1 MIANSSASST
11 GEPED
16 ESLSRSHRALRAH
29 IHMDTQE
36 LQSGPYCLYPPRLA
50 QEVDITEQIEA
61 SVTRYVVRNV
71 ATSRYFILKQPE
83 YGVLSQFDGNLTLS
97 DVAGGGSQGD
107 GPRVSLPAL
116 VRFIGRLDSLGL
128 LARGGS
134 DDPIAAHQ
142 RERGLYIRFHL
153 FNPDRFLAW
162 LDRVFGWA
170 LTRTSILSSFALM
183 VFVAFWML
191 ARADEVSTYT
201 SYLYREYGIAAIL
214 AITLTIT
221 ALHEFAHGLAC
232 KHFGGDVREMG
243 VLLIYYVL
251 PAFYCNVTDI
261 YRIGRKH
268 QRLWVIFAGIYWQ
281 LVVSALSGLLW
292 LLATPYTLLA
302 DLSLLIFIGGSFNIL
317 INCNPLIKLDG
328 YYALSQAL
336 GVVNLQGRSS
346 DYARSLFARLL
357 GEPQTRKS
365 DSHRPLL
372 YISYWVCS
380 ILYSVILIWLILG
393 WVSGELMDGLRFLG
407 VLLTM
412 LLAALL
418 TERWWKP
425 ILTKGRA
432 LLASAL
438 RSLFFLKRASS
449 TIEGV
454 PTMSAPQVLDKP
466 VSEQESLQSPARKK
480 SSPTRRRVIKFGFAL
495 IVIAV
500 LIAPWEAATGS
511 DCTLLL
517 PPEREGVVRSN
528 TDAVLAEVYVH
539 PGDAIAVGARVARLS
554 NPDIEDRLTQLSA
567 EINRLNTNNSRIEEE
582 LRVRSESVLS
592 ANFKE
597 FDRKRLASELKDES
611 TQIAN
616 ADTSAGAQR
625 SQSAQPLPPS
635 LAILQ
640 SEIELKQIQ
649 LEHNRRE
656 VERYKKLLDQGLV
669 GGQIYDRAVAEAR
682 LSEAG
687 LRAGQARLEAAL
699 VDHRRLTTGAQ
710 TNSLVA
716 ETEARAAR
724 SNFESL
730 ITELHSNRQQLESLR
745 QRHELLSRES
755 EGMAIVASNSGV
767 VLGDDLRK
775 MVGRRYNR
783 GDEICRIGEIG
794 KFLLKID
801 VSEREIANVRLDSPV
816 RFKLKTMPGQV
827 FTGRVSKINAEPMP
841 NQYAQRFYPVEV
853 LIENSDGLLRPGMT
867 GFARISFGRQSIGLI
882 VAQKV
887 WQALRPELWLF

>member
-11 GEPED
+11 GERPED
-16 ESLSRSHRALRAH
+16 ESLSRGHRALRAH
-29 IHMDTQE
+29 IHMDTQD

-61 SVTRYVVRNV
+61 SVTRFVVRNV

-83 YGVLSQFDGNLTLS
+83 YRVLRQFDGNLTLS
-97 DVAGGGSQGD
+97 DVARGGSQGD

-116 VRFIGRLDSLGL
+116 VRFVGRLDSLGL

-142 RERGLYIRFHL
+142 RERGLYIRFRL

-170 LTRTSILSSFALM
+170 LTRTSILSSFVLM

-302 DLSLLIFIGGSFNIL
+302 DLSLLVFIGGSFNIL

-357 GEPQTRKS
+357 GEPQTGKS
-365 DSHRPLL
+365 DSRRSLL

-380 ILYSVILIWLILG
+380 ILYSAILIWLILG

-438 RSLFFLKRASS
+438 RSRFLKRASS

-454 PTMSAPQVLDKP
+454 STVSAQQVIEKP
-466 VSEQESLQSPARKK
+466 VSEQESLQSPAPKK

-495 IVIAV
+495 IVIAL

-517 PPEREGVVRSN
+517 PPEREGV
-528 TDAVLAEVYVH
+528 E
-539 PGDAIAVGARVARLS
+539 
-554 NPDIEDRLTQLSA
+554 
-567 EINRLNTNNSRIEEE
+567 
-582 LRVRSESVLS
+582 
-592 ANFKE
+592 
-597 FDRKRLASELKDES
+597 
-611 TQIAN
+611 
-616 ADTSAGAQR
+616 
-625 SQSAQPLPPS
+625 
-635 LAILQ
+635 
-640 SEIELKQIQ
+640 
-649 LEHNRRE
+649 
-656 VERYKKLLDQGLV
+656 
-669 GGQIYDRAVAEAR
+669 
-682 LSEAG
+682 
-687 LRAGQARLEAAL
+687 
-699 VDHRRLTTGAQ
+699 
-710 TNSLVA
+710 
-716 ETEARAAR
+716 
-724 SNFESL
+724 
-730 ITELHSNRQQLESLR
+730 
-745 QRHELLSRES
+745 
-755 EGMAIVASNSGV
+755 
-767 VLGDDLRK
+767 
-775 MVGRRYNR
+775 
-783 GDEICRIGEIG
+783 
-794 KFLLKID
+794 
-801 VSEREIANVRLDSPV
+801 
-816 RFKLKTMPGQV
+816 
-827 FTGRVSKINAEPMP
+827 
-841 NQYAQRFYPVEV
+841 
-853 LIENSDGLLRPGMT
+853 
-867 GFARISFGRQSIGLI
+867 
-882 VAQKV
+882 
-887 WQALRPELWLF
+887 

>member
-1 MIANSSASST
+1 
-11 GEPED
+11 
-16 ESLSRSHRALRAH
+16 
-29 IHMDTQE
+29 
-36 LQSGPYCLYPPRLA
+36 
-50 QEVDITEQIEA
+50 
-61 SVTRYVVRNV
+61 
-71 ATSRYFILKQPE
+71 
-83 YGVLSQFDGNLTLS
+83 
-97 DVAGGGSQGD
+97 
-107 GPRVSLPAL
+107 
-116 VRFIGRLDSLGL
+116 
-128 LARGGS
+128 
-134 DDPIAAHQ
+134 
-142 RERGLYIRFHL
+142 
-153 FNPDRFLAW
+153 
-162 LDRVFGWA
+162 
-170 LTRTSILSSFALM
+170 
-183 VFVAFWML
+183 
-191 ARADEVSTYT
+191 
-201 SYLYREYGIAAIL
+201 
-214 AITLTIT
+214 
-221 ALHEFAHGLAC
+221 
-232 KHFGGDVREMG
+232 
-243 VLLIYYVL
+243 
-251 PAFYCNVTDI
+251 
-261 YRIGRKH
+261 
-268 QRLWVIFAGIYWQ
+268 
-281 LVVSALSGLLW
+281 
-292 LLATPYTLLA
+292 
-302 DLSLLIFIGGSFNIL
+302 
-317 INCNPLIKLDG
+317 
-328 YYALSQAL
+328 
-336 GVVNLQGRSS
+336 
-346 DYARSLFARLL
+346 
-357 GEPQTRKS
+357 
-365 DSHRPLL
+365 
-372 YISYWVCS
+372 
-380 ILYSVILIWLILG
+380 
-393 WVSGELMDGLRFLG
+393 
-407 VLLTM
+407 
-412 LLAALL
+412 
-418 TERWWKP
+418 
-425 ILTKGRA
+425 
-432 LLASAL
+432 
-438 RSLFFLKRASS
+438 
-449 TIEGV
+449 
-454 PTMSAPQVLDKP
+454 MSAQQVLDKP
-466 VSEQESLQSPARKK
+466 VSEQESLQSPAQKK
-480 SSPTRRRVIKFGFAL
+480 SSPRRRRVIKFGFAL

-616 ADTSAGAQR
+616 ADTNAGAQP
-625 SQSAQPLPPS
+625 SQSGGPLPPS

-755 EGMAIVASNSGV
+755 EGMAIMASNSGV

-801 VSEREIANVRLDSPV
+801 VSEREIGSVRLDSPV

>member
-1 MIANSSASST
+1 
-11 GEPED
+11 
-16 ESLSRSHRALRAH
+16 
-29 IHMDTQE
+29 MDTQE
-36 LQSGPYCLYPPRLA
+36 QQAGPFCLYPPQLA
-50 QEVDITEQIEA
+50 REVDITEQIEA
-61 SVTRYVVRNV
+61 GVAHYVVRNA

-83 YGVLSQFDGNLTLS
+83 YRILSQFDGTLTLS
-97 DVAGGGSQGD
+97 DVASGGPQAN

-116 VRFIGRLDSLGL
+116 VRFLGKLDSLGL
-128 LARGGS
+128 LARGGT

-142 RERGLYIRFHL
+142 RERGLYIRFRL
-153 FNPDRFLAW
+153 FNPDKLLAW

-170 LTRTSILSSFALM
+170 LTRTSIISSFVLM
-183 VFVAFWML
+183 VVVAFCML
-191 ARADEVSTYT
+191 ARLDEVSTYT

-214 AITLTIT
+214 GITVMIT

-261 YRIGRKH
+261 YRMGRKH
-268 QRLWVIFAGIYWQ
+268 ERMWVIFAGIYWQ
-281 LVVSALSGLLW
+281 LLVSALGGLLW
-292 LLATPYTLLA
+292 LIATPYTLLA
-302 DLSLLIFIGGSFNIL
+302 DLSLLVFIGGSFNIL

-346 DYARSLFARLL
+346 DYARTLVARLL
-357 GEPQTRKS
+357 GEPQTRKV
-365 DSHRPLL
+365 DSQRPLL
-372 YISYWVCS
+372 YASYWVCS

-393 WVSGELMDGLRFLG
+393 WVSGELMDGLRFFG

-418 TERWWKP
+418 TDRWWKP
-425 ILTKGRA
+425 LLVKGRA
-432 LLASAL
+432 ILATTVRNHS
-438 RSLFFLKRASS
+438 LKRGSS

-454 PTMSAPQVLDKP
+454 TTMSAQQVIEKP
-466 VSEQESLQSPARKK
+466 VSEQGNPQSPVRRKWLPK
-480 SSPTRRRVIKFGFAL
+480 RRRVFKLGFAL

-517 PPEREGVVRSN
+517 PPEREGVVRAN
-528 TDAVLAEVYVH
+528 TDAVLAEIYVQ
-539 PGDAIAVGARVARLS
+539 PGDALADGARVARLS

-567 EINRLNTNNSRIEEE
+567 EIDRLNTNNSRIEEE

-611 TQIAN
+611 TQIAK
-616 ADTSAGAQR
+616 ADTGAGAQR
-625 SQSAQPLPPS
+625 SSSAQPLPPS

-640 SEIELKQIQ
+640 SEIELKQIE

-656 VERYKKLLDQGLV
+656 VGRYKKLLDQGLV
-669 GGQIYDRAVAEAR
+669 GEQIYDRASAEAR

-687 LRAGQARLEAAL
+687 LRAARARLEAAV

-730 ITELHSNRQQLESLR
+730 IAELHSNRQQLESLR
-745 QRHELLSRES
+745 QRHEILKRES
-755 EGMAIVASNSGV
+755 EGMAIVAPKSGV

-775 MVGRRYNR
+775 MVGRRYSR
-783 GDEICRIGEIG
+783 GEEICRIGEIG

-801 VSEREIANVRLDSPV
+801 VSEREIGSVRLDSPV
-816 RFKLKTMPGQV
+816 RFKLKTVPGRV
-827 FTGRVSKINAEPMP
+827 FTGRVSKINAEPIP

-853 LIENSDGLLRPGMT
+853 LIENSDGMLRPGMT
-867 GFARISFGRQSIGLI
+867 GYARISFGRQSIGLI
-882 VAQKV
+882 LAEKV

>member
-1 MIANSSASST
+1 
-11 GEPED
+11 
-16 ESLSRSHRALRAH
+16 
-29 IHMDTQE
+29 MDTQE
-36 LQSGPYCLYPPRLA
+36 QQAGPFCLYPPRLDR
-50 QEVDITEQIEA
+50 EVDITEQIEEGVA
-61 SVTRYVVRNV
+61 RYVVRNV
-71 ATSRYFILKQPE
+71 ATARYFILKQPE
-83 YGVLSQFDGNLTLS
+83 YRVLSQFDGALTLS
-97 DVAGGGSQGD
+97 DVASGGLQAN

-116 VRFIGRLDSLGL
+116 VRFLGKLDSLGL
-128 LARGGS
+128 LARGGT
-134 DDPIAAHQ
+134 DDPIAAHR
-142 RERGLYIRFHL
+142 RERGLYIRFRL
-153 FNPDRFLAW
+153 FNPDKLLAR

-170 LTRTSILSSFALM
+170 LTRTSIIPSFVLM
-183 VFVAFWML
+183 MVVAFWML
-191 ARADEVSTYT
+191 ARVDEVSTYT

-214 AITLTIT
+214 GITLTIT

-261 YRIGRKH
+261 YRMGRKYE
-268 QRLWVIFAGIYWQ
+268 RMWVIFAGIYWQ
-281 LVVSALSGLLW
+281 LLVSALGGLLW
-292 LLATPYTLLA
+292 LIATPYTLLA
-302 DLSLLIFIGGSFNIL
+302 DLSLLVFIGGSFNIL

-328 YYALSQAL
+328 YFALSQAL
-336 GVVNLQGRSS
+336 GVVSLQSRSS

-357 GEPQTRKS
+357 GEPQTRKV
-365 DSHRPLL
+365 DSQRPLL
-372 YISYWVCS
+372 YVCYWVCS

-393 WVSGELMDGLRFLG
+393 WVSGGLMDGLRFFG

-425 ILTKGRA
+425 ILIRGRA
-432 LLASAL
+432 LLASTVRNHL
-438 RSLFFLKRASS
+438 LKPAAS

-454 PTMSAPQVLDKP
+454 PTMSAQQVIEKP
-466 VSEQESLQSPARKK
+466 VSEQENPQSPARKK
-480 SSPTRRRVIKFGFAL
+480 WLPKRRRVIKVGFAL

-517 PPEREGVVRSN
+517 PPEREGVVRAN
-528 TDAVLAEVYVH
+528 TDAVLAEIYVQ
-539 PGDAIAVGARVARLS
+539 PGDAIADGARVARLS
-554 NPDIEDRLTQLSA
+554 NPDIEDRLTQLSG
-567 EINRLNTNNSRIEEE
+567 EIDRLNTNNSKIEDE
-582 LRVRSESVLS
+582 LRVRSENVLS

-611 TQIAN
+611 TQIAK
-616 ADTSAGAQR
+616 ADTGAGAQR
-625 SQSAQPLPPS
+625 SSSAQPLPPS

-640 SEIELKQIQ
+640 SEIELKQIE

-669 GGQIYDRAVAEAR
+669 GEQIYDRASAEAR

-687 LRAGQARLEAAL
+687 LRAARARLEAAF

-730 ITELHSNRQQLESLR
+730 IAELHSNRQQLESLR
-745 QRHELLSRES
+745 QRHEILKRES
-755 EGMAIVASNSGV
+755 EGMAIVAPKSGV

-775 MVGRRYNR
+775 MVGRRYSR
-783 GDEICRIGEIG
+783 GEEICRIGEIG

-801 VSEREIANVRLDSPV
+801 VSEREIGSVRLDSPV
-816 RFKLKTMPGQV
+816 RFKLKTVPGRV
-827 FTGRVSKINAEPMP
+827 FTGRVSKINAEPIP

-853 LIENSDGLLRPGMT
+853 LIENSDGMLRPGMT

-882 VAQKV
+882 LAQKV

>member
-1 MIANSSASST
+1 
-11 GEPED
+11 
-16 ESLSRSHRALRAH
+16 
-29 IHMDTQE
+29 MDTQG
-36 LQSGPYCLYPPRLA
+36 QQPGPYCLYPPRLA
-50 QEVDITEQIEA
+50 PEVDITEQAEGGV
-61 SVTRYVVRNV
+61 SRYVVRNA

-83 YGVLSQFDGNLTLS
+83 YRVLSQFDGALTLS
-97 DVAGGGSQGD
+97 DVAGGGPQAKD
-107 GPRVSLPAL
+107 PRVSLPTL
-116 VRFIGRLDSLGL
+116 VRFLGKLDSLGL
-128 LARGGS
+128 LARGGT
-134 DDPIAAHQ
+134 DDPIAARQ
-142 RERGLYIRFHL
+142 RERGLYIRFRL
-153 FNPDRFLAW
+153 FNPDKLLAW

-170 LTRTSILSSFALM
+170 LTKTSIVSSFVLM
-183 VFVAFWML
+183 LVVAFWMIT
-191 ARADEVSTYT
+191 RVDEVSTYT
-201 SYLYREYGIAAIL
+201 SYLYREYGIVAIL
-214 AITLTIT
+214 GITLTIT

-261 YRIGRKH
+261 YRMGRRH
-268 QRLWVIFAGIYWQ
+268 ERMWVIFAGIYWQ
-281 LVVSALSGLLW
+281 LLVSALGGLLW
-292 LLATPYTLLA
+292 LIATPYTLLA
-302 DLSLLIFIGGSFNIL
+302 DLSLLVFIGGSFNIL

-346 DYARSLFARLL
+346 DYTRSLFARLL
-357 GEPQTRKS
+357 GEPQTRKA
-365 DSHRPLL
+365 DSQRPLL

-393 WVSGELMDGLRFLG
+393 WVSGELMDGLRFFG

-425 ILTKGRA
+425 ILAKGRA
-432 LLASAL
+432 ILASTV
-438 RSLFFLKRASS
+438 RTHSLKRASS
-449 TIEGV
+449 AIEGV
-454 PTMSAPQVLDKP
+454 PTMSAKQVVEKP
-466 VSEQESLQSPARKK
+466 VSEQENPETPVRRRWLPR
-480 SSPTRRRVIKFGFAL
+480 RRRVIKFGFAL

-517 PPEREGVVRSN
+517 PPEREGVVRAN
-528 TDAVLAEVYVH
+528 TDAVLAEIYVQ
-539 PGDAIAVGARVARLS
+539 PGDAIADGAKVARLS
-554 NPDIEDRLTQLSA
+554 NPDIDDRLTQLSA
-567 EINRLNTNNSRIEEE
+567 EIDRLNTNSSRIEEE
-582 LRVRSESVLS
+582 LRVRSENVLS

-616 ADTSAGAQR
+616 ADTDAGAQR
-625 SQSAQPLPPS
+625 SSSAQPLPPS

-640 SEIELKQIQ
+640 SEIELKQIE

-656 VERYKKLLDQGLV
+656 VHRYKKLSDQGLV
-669 GGQIYDRAVAEAR
+669 GEQIYDRAAAEAR
-682 LSEAG
+682 LSEAA
-687 LRAGQARLEAAL
+687 LRAARARLEAAL

-730 ITELHSNRQQLESLR
+730 IAELHSNRQQLESLR
-745 QRHELLSRES
+745 QRHEILRRES
-755 EGMAIVASNSGV
+755 EGMAIVAPKSGV

-775 MVGRRYNR
+775 MVGRRYSR
-783 GDEICRIGEIG
+783 GEEICRIGEIG

-801 VSEREIANVRLDSPV
+801 VSEREIGSVRLDSPV
-816 RFKLKTMPGQV
+816 RFKLKTVPGRV
-827 FTGRVSKINAEPMP
+827 FTGRVSKISAEPIP

-853 LIENSDGLLRPGMT
+853 LIENSDGMLRPGMT

-882 VAQKV
+882 LAEKV

>member
-1 MIANSSASST
+1 
-11 GEPED
+11 
-16 ESLSRSHRALRAH
+16 
-29 IHMDTQE
+29 
-36 LQSGPYCLYPPRLA
+36 
-50 QEVDITEQIEA
+50 
-61 SVTRYVVRNV
+61 
-71 ATSRYFILKQPE
+71 
-83 YGVLSQFDGNLTLS
+83 
-97 DVAGGGSQGD
+97 
-107 GPRVSLPAL
+107 
-116 VRFIGRLDSLGL
+116 
-128 LARGGS
+128 
-134 DDPIAAHQ
+134 
-142 RERGLYIRFHL
+142 
-153 FNPDRFLAW
+153 
-162 LDRVFGWA
+162 
-170 LTRTSILSSFALM
+170 
-183 VFVAFWML
+183 
-191 ARADEVSTYT
+191 
-201 SYLYREYGIAAIL
+201 
-214 AITLTIT
+214 
-221 ALHEFAHGLAC
+221 
-232 KHFGGDVREMG
+232 
-243 VLLIYYVL
+243 
-251 PAFYCNVTDI
+251 
-261 YRIGRKH
+261 
-268 QRLWVIFAGIYWQ
+268 
-281 LVVSALSGLLW
+281 
-292 LLATPYTLLA
+292 
-302 DLSLLIFIGGSFNIL
+302 
-317 INCNPLIKLDG
+317 
-328 YYALSQAL
+328 
-336 GVVNLQGRSS
+336 
-346 DYARSLFARLL
+346 
-357 GEPQTRKS
+357 
-365 DSHRPLL
+365 
-372 YISYWVCS
+372 
-380 ILYSVILIWLILG
+380 
-393 WVSGELMDGLRFLG
+393 
-407 VLLTM
+407 
-412 LLAALL
+412 
-418 TERWWKP
+418 
-425 ILTKGRA
+425 
-432 LLASAL
+432 
-438 RSLFFLKRASS
+438 
-449 TIEGV
+449 
-454 PTMSAPQVLDKP
+454 MSAQQVLDKP
-466 VSEQESLQSPARKK
+466 VSEHESLQSPARKK
-480 SSPTRRRVIKFGFAL
+480 SPPTRRRVIKFAVAL

-517 PPEREGVVRSN
+517 PPEREGVVRAN

-539 PGDAIAVGARVARLS
+539 PGDAISGGERVARLS

-567 EINRLNTNNSRIEEE
+567 DINRLNTNNSRIEEE

-616 ADTSAGAQR
+616 AEMGAGAQR
-625 SQSAQPLPPS
+625 SQGQPLPPS

-669 GGQIYDRAVAEAR
+669 GEQIYDRAVAEAR
-682 LSEAG
+682 LSDAG

-730 ITELHSNRQQLESLR
+730 IAELHSNRQQLESLR
-745 QRHELLSRES
+745 ERHELLTRES

-783 GDEICRIGEIG
+783 GEEICRIGEIG

-801 VSEREIANVRLDSPV
+801 VSEREIGNVRLDSPV

>member
-1 MIANSSASST
+1 MN
-11 GEPED
+11 
-16 ESLSRSHRALRAH
+16 
-29 IHMDTQE
+29 TQE
-36 LQSGPYCLYPPRLA
+36 QQAGPFCRYPPQLA

-61 SVTRYVVRNV
+61 GVARYVVRNA

-83 YGVLSQFDGNLTLS
+83 YRVLSQFDGALTLS
-97 DVAGGGSQGD
+97 DVASGGPQAK

-116 VRFIGRLDSLGL
+116 VRFLGKLDSLGL
-128 LARGGS
+128 LARGGT

-142 RERGLYIRFHL
+142 RERGLYIRFRL
-153 FNPDRFLAW
+153 FNPDKLLAW

-170 LTRTSILSSFALM
+170 LTRTSIISSFVLM
-183 VFVAFWML
+183 IFVAFWML
-191 ARADEVSTYT
+191 ARVDELSTYT

-214 AITLTIT
+214 GITLTIT

-261 YRIGRKH
+261 YRMGRKH
-268 QRLWVIFAGIYWQ
+268 ERMWVIFAGIYWQ
-281 LVVSALSGLLW
+281 LLVSALGGLLW
-292 LLATPYTLLA
+292 LIATPYTLLA
-302 DLSLLIFIGGSFNIL
+302 DLSLLVFIGGSFNIL

-357 GEPQTRKS
+357 GEPQTRKV
-365 DSHRPLL
+365 DSPRPLL
-372 YISYWVCS
+372 YASYWVCS

-393 WVSGELMDGLRFLG
+393 WVSGELMDGLRFFG

-412 LLAALL
+412 FLAALL

-425 ILTKGRA
+425 IMAKGRA
-432 LLASAL
+432 LLASAV
-438 RSLFFLKRASS
+438 RSDLLKPAAS

-454 PTMSAPQVLDKP
+454 PMMSAQQVIEKP
-466 VSEQESLQSPARKK
+466 VSEQENPQSPVRRKWLPK
-480 SSPTRRRVIKFGFAL
+480 RRRVIKFGFAL

-517 PPEREGVVRSN
+517 PPEREGVVRAN
-528 TDAVLAEVYVH
+528 TDAVLAEIYAQ
-539 PGDAIAVGARVARLS
+539 PGDAIADGARVARLS

-567 EINRLNTNNSRIEEE
+567 EIDRLNTNSSRIEEE
-582 LRVRSESVLS
+582 LRVRSENVLS

-611 TQIAN
+611 IQIAK
-616 ADTSAGAQR
+616 ADTGADAQR
-625 SQSAQPLPPS
+625 SSSAQPLPPS

-640 SEIELKQIQ
+640 SEIELKQIE

-669 GGQIYDRAVAEAR
+669 GEQIYDRASAEAH

-687 LRAGQARLEAAL
+687 LRAARARLEAAL

-716 ETEARAAR
+716 ETESRAAR

-730 ITELHSNRQQLESLR
+730 IAELHSNRQQLESLR
-745 QRHELLSRES
+745 QRHEILKRES
-755 EGMAIVASNSGV
+755 EGMAIVAPKSGV

-775 MVGRRYNR
+775 MVGRRYSR
-783 GDEICRIGEIG
+783 GEEICRIGEIG

-801 VSEREIANVRLDSPV
+801 VSEREIGSVRLDSPV
-816 RFKLKTMPGQV
+816 RFKLKTVPGRV
-827 FTGRVSKINAEPMP
+827 FTGRVSKINAEPIP

-853 LIENSDGLLRPGMT
+853 LIENSDGMLRPGMT

-882 VAQKV
+882 LAQKI